1 MNRTGLLFVSGG
13 ALVAV
18 AVAATVYLSRDDSS
32 QDAAP
37 PAVVERSE
45 SAGESPAPAP
55 AEPAAEAPAPQAT
68 AAATQETEQP
78 PAETQ
83 VERAEAPAPAQ
94 VAEAP
99 PREAEAPAEQPAA
112 QSEPEPPA
120 AEQAP
125 EKANGSGIQ
134 VIQRAALPET
144 PETQEA
150 PPPPP
155 PSFDV
160 VRVEPSGETVVAGRA
175 APGSTVTVLSG
186 DTAIG
191 SVTADGRGQWVLLTD
206 QPLQP
211 GSHELSL
218 RAELPQG
225 PTLESVN
232 VVIVAIP
239 EPPPETAAGPAEPAT
254 GPAPLAVLTPRRGP
268 GATQVLQKPED
279 SGISDR
285 ELVLSAVDYDPSGQ
299 VVISGSATPDSTVL
313 VYLDNALLGQAKA
326 DESGRWALTPESAV
340 TPGLHRLR
348 VDQVADDGSVVARI
362 ETPFSRSE
370 SMLDLPEERFVVV
383 QPGNSL
389 WRIARFAYGEGPRF
403 TVIYQSN
410 REQIRDPDLIYPG
423 QIFMV
428 PEIN

>member
-18 AVAATVYLSRDDSS
+18 AVATAVYLSREDTG
-32 QDAAP
+32 QDAPP

-55 AEPAAEAPAPQAT
+55 AEQAAEAPAPQDT
-68 AAATQETEQP
+68 AAATQESEQP
-78 PAETQ
+78 PAEAQ
-83 VERAEAPAPAQ
+83 IERAEQPAPAPA
-94 VAEAP
+94 
-99 PREAEAPAEQPAA
+99 AEAPAEQPAA
-112 QSEPEPPA
+112 QSAPEQSA
-120 AEQAP
+120 AEEAP
-125 EKANGSGIQ
+125 ETANGSGIQ

-144 PETQEA
+144 AETQDEPRPQ
-150 PPPPP
+150 PPN
-155 PSFDV
+155 FDV

-175 APGSTVTVLSG
+175 APGSQVTVLSG
-186 DTAIG
+186 DRVIG
-191 SVTADGRGQWVLLTD
+191 SVTADARGQWVLLTEE
-206 QPLQP
+206 PLQP

-218 RAELPQG
+218 RAETPEG
-225 PTLESVN
+225 PALESPN

-239 EPPPETAAGPAEPAT
+239 EPPPETAAGPAEPAA
-254 GPAPLAVLTPRRGP
+254 GPAPLAVLTPRRGT
-268 GATQVLQKPED
+268 GASQVLQKPEEG
-279 SGISDR
+279 GISDR

-299 VVISGSATPDSTVL
+299 VVISGSAEAGSTVL

-326 DESGRWALTPESAV
+326 DESGRWALTPESPV

-370 SMLDLPEERFVVV
+370 FMLDLPDERFVVV

-389 WRIARFAYGEGPRF
+389 WRIARFAYGDGPRY

-423 QIFMV
+423 QIFKV